1 MRRIQLEIEDLAT
14 EFAAKPASIVITF
27 EGSGANDEDGVVNFI
42 VNGFDD
48 VESWMVLQ
56 NLAMIQ
62 YMTMTEEE
70 QEVCDE
76 WFAEQDDDDD

>member
-27 EGSGANDEDGVVNFI
+27 EGAAANADDGVVNFI

-48 VESWMVLQ
+48 VEAWMVLQ